1 MTGGGKIKFE
11 PFTEDTVIEEVIH
24 DPAFGDFGRLLFPV
38 NFSLPGSLTLR
49 EVSSS
54 RVYLWYSHIFT
65 EKTLD
70 ILNQLKAWSLEGRRI
85 FFPIYTEKEMQRDPA
100 KRDTGLFFFPG
111 EPGREFGI
119 MNAGGAFYYV
129 GAMQD
134 SFPHVVRQIK

>member
-1 MTGGGKIKFE
+1 MVTGGGKIKFE

-85 FFPIYTEKEMQRDPA
+85 FSRFIQK
-100 KRDTGLFFFPG
+100 KRWERTLQNGTQACSFFPVS
-111 EPGREFGI
+111 R
-119 MNAGGAFYYV
+119 GG
-129 GAMQD
+129 
-134 SFPHVVRQIK
+134 SSE

>member
-1 MTGGGKIKFE
+1 MVTGGGKIKFE

-85 FFPIYTEKEMQRDPA
+85 FFPIYTEKEMGKNLQNGTRA
-100 KRDTGLFFFPG
+100 CSFFPVS
-111 EPGREFGI
+111 R
-119 MNAGGAFYYV
+119 GG
-129 GAMQD
+129 
-134 SFPHVVRQIK
+134 SSE